1 MLLVL
6 CVRSSQLIVPEGLW
20 GGLFLFDLNNFS
32 LFIIPDSVLLCSS
45 DLFTVSI
52 SGCLNKSQVSQL
64 IFLVSRLQFFSL
76 IGYFSRPVK

>member
-1 MLLVL
+1 M
-6 CVRSSQLIVPEGLW
+6 
-20 GGLFLFDLNNFS
+20 GGPFLFDLNNFS

-64 IFLVSRLQFFSL
+64 IFLVSRLQFFFL